1 MGDTTGTDDRA
12 GLWTELAAQLAV
24 DSIRSTTA
32 AGSGHPTSSMS
43 GAHLAAV
50 LFADHLRTDLADPH
64 GAANDRFVLSKGH
77 AAPLLYAVLKAIGA
91 IDDDMLLS
99 LRRLGSPIQGHPAPV
114 PELPWVEAATGSL
127 GQGPA
132 IGLGMALGMRLWE
145 SPARVWVLLG
155 DSEAAEGSIW
165 EAVEAAAY
173 HQASNLAC
181 MLDLNRLG
189 QRGPTMH
196 GWDADVFVAR
206 AQAYG
211 WHALSIDGHDVTAI
225 DAAYRSAA
233 AADRPTMIVARTEKG
248 HGVSEVANQD
258 GWHGKAFPE
267 DLASRAIEE
276 LGGVRSLTITPQ
288 KPEPW
293 MPVGRAA
300 PAGAPA
306 PTYAEPIATRKA
318 FGETLRWLAGE
329 RDDLVVLDGEV
340 GNSTYTEDAEAIAP
354 DRFFQMYIAEQTL
367 VGTQTGLHALG
378 ATAFSATFG
387 AFFTRAYDQIRMAA
401 IGRADLRLCGS
412 HAGVSI
418 GEDGPSQM
426 ALEDLAAFRAIHGTT
441 VLYPSDGNATVRLV
455 TSMADLSGISYLRTT
470 REATPILYGPEEDF
484 PIGGS
489 KTLRE
494 GDDVT
499 LIGAGITVHES
510 LDAADRLAADGIEAR
525 VVDCYSVKPI
535 DAGSLRDAAG
545 ATGLLV
551 VVEDHR
557 IEGGLGDAVL
567 DALAAGGT
575 LSGRVI
581 KLAVTDMPGSGAPEE
596 LRDWAGIDADA
607 IVEAVRSALGRD

>member
-1 MGDTTGTDDRA
+1 
-12 GLWTELAAQLAV
+12 
-24 DSIRSTTA
+24 
-32 AGSGHPTSSMS
+32 
-43 GAHLAAV
+43 
-50 LFADHLRTDLADPH
+50 
-64 GAANDRFVLSKGH
+64 
-77 AAPLLYAVLKAIGA
+77 
-91 IDDDMLLS
+91 
-99 LRRLGSPIQGHPAPV
+99 
-114 PELPWVEAATGSL
+114 
-127 GQGPA
+127 
-132 IGLGMALGMRLWE
+132 
-145 SPARVWVLLG
+145 
-155 DSEAAEGSIW
+155 
-165 EAVEAAAY
+165 
-173 HQASNLAC
+173 
-181 MLDLNRLG
+181 
-189 QRGPTMH
+189 MH
-196 GWDADVFVAR
+196 GWDANVFVAR

-211 WHALSIDGHDVTAI
+211 WDALSIDGHDVTAI

-233 AADRPTMIVARTEKG
+233 DADQPTMIVARTEKG
-248 HGVSEVANQD
+248 HGVSEVENQD
-258 GWHGKAFPE
+258 GWHGKSFPE
-267 DLASRAIEE
+267 DLATRAIEE

-293 MPVGRAA
+293 MPAGVGA

-306 PTYAEPIATRKA
+306 PTYTEPIATRKA

-340 GNSTYTEDAEAIAP
+340 GNSTYTEDAEAVAP

-455 TSMADLSGISYLRTT
+455 TSMADLRGISYLRTT
-470 REATPILYGPEEDF
+470 REATPILYGPDEDF

-499 LIGAGITVHES
+499 LIGAGVTVHES
-510 LDAADRLAADGIEAR
+510 LEAADRLAADGIEAR
-525 VVDCYSVKPI
+525 VLDCYSVKPI
-535 DAGSLRDAAG
+535 DAGSLRSAAT

-575 LSGRVI
+575 LTGRVI
-581 KLAVTDMPGSGAPEE
+581 KLAVTDMPGSGAPEQ
-596 LRDWAGIDADA
+596 LRAWAGIDADA
-607 IVEAVRSALGRD
+607 IMGAVRSALGRN